1 MRNASEVGDLCTGCG
16 TCTAL
21 CPTQALE
28 MRVNEK
34 KGVYEPVLTG
44 ECNECGICLRVCP
57 GLGVD
62 FRKLNME
69 IFGREPE
76 DILLGNYEAC
86 YVAHSTDE
94 KLRYDSSS
102 GGMVTQVLLYL
113 LEEGL
118 IDGALVTRMNPEK
131 PLEPEPFI
139 ARTSEEIIEAR
150 GSKYCPVPANVALR
164 EIIDVPGRYA
174 VVGLPCHIQ
183 GIRKAELL
191 NRKLRE
197 RIVYH
202 LGILCNNTPNFKA
215 TEFLLKHI
223 NLKKEEIKKIN
234 YRGKGWPGFLS
245 IKTKNRDIKFLPKL
259 EYWDSGFGQFFCSVI
274 CKLCI
279 DHFCKFS
286 DASFGDYWVETR
298 KNDGLSLVIMRKK
311 NLMKIIS
318 SMNPEK
324 ICKKTVFPKKLKETQ
339 GKTPIIKLNFYFY
352 SKKLRIYKIPSYN
365 EKVQNGD
372 FVIFLKDFITW
383 KIGHAMSE
391 NKHLWHL
398 LEFYSKILKI
408 LMK

>member
-21 CPTQALE
+21 CPTRALE

-44 ECNECGICLRVCP
+44 ECNECEICLRVCP

-76 DILLGNYEAC
+76 DILLGNHESC

-102 GGMVTQVLLYL
+102 GGMITQVLVYL

-118 IDGALVTRMNPEK
+118 IDGALVTRMNPER

-139 ARTSEEIIEAR
+139 ARTSEEVIESR
-150 GSKYCPVPANVALR
+150 GSKYCPVPANIALR

-174 VVGLPCHIQ
+174 VVGLPCHIH
-183 GIRKAELL
+183 GVRKAEIL

-202 LGILCNNTPNFKA
+202 LGIVCNHTPSFKA
-215 TEFLLKHI
+215 TRFLLDMLGVRPEDVTGI
-223 NLKKEEIKKIN
+223 R
-234 YRGKGWPGFLS
+234 YRGEGWPGSLRVETVAGE
-245 IKTKNRDIKFLPKL
+245 ILLLLP
-259 EYWDSGFGQFFCSVI
+259 EYWGSGFGQLFMPDRCR
-274 CKLCI
+274 LCA
-279 DHFCKFS
+279 DHMAELS
-286 DASFGDYWVETR
+286 DISFADPWLREFDDETIGKTLMVLR
-298 KNDGLSLVIMRKK
+298 KNHGML
-311 NLMKIIS
+311 N
-318 SMNPEK
+318 
-324 ICKKTVFPKKLKETQ
+324 KLKEE
-339 GKTPIIKLNFYFY
+339 GMCKLEPIESSKVLQSQIYNIYMKKKVNIAKNNIYRGRFPPLDPIDRLIAVTRLWNIRLPRKLITKYFMLHTILV
-352 SKKLRIYKIPSYN
+352 SLKAKH
-365 EKVQNGD
+365 D
-372 FVIFLKDFITW
+372 FFR
-383 KIGHAMSE
+383 
-391 NKHLWHL
+391 
-398 LEFYSKILKI
+398 
-408 LMK
+408 

>member
-21 CPTQALE
+21 CPPRALE

-44 ECNECGICLRVCP
+44 ECNDCGVCLRVCP

-69 IFGREPE
+69 IFGREPD

-139 ARTSEEIIEAR
+139 ARTPEEIIEAR

-164 EIIDVPGRYA
+164 EIIEVPGRYA

-202 LGILCNNTPNFKA
+202 LGIVCNHAPSFKA
-215 TEFLLKHI
+215 TEFLLGMLGVEPGDVKGI
-223 NLKKEEIKKIN
+223 R
-234 YRGKGWPGFLS
+234 YRGGGWPGGLRVETEDGE
-245 IKTKNRDIKFLPKL
+245 ILLLP
-259 EYWDSGFGQFFCSVI
+259 EYWGSGFGQLFMPDRCQM
-274 CKLCI
+274 CP
-279 DHFCKFS
+279 DHMAELS
-286 DASFGDYWVETR
+286 DMSFADPWLREFNG
-298 KNDGLSLVIMRKK
+298 
-311 NLMKIIS
+311 
-318 SMNPEK
+318 
-324 ICKKTVFPKKLKETQ
+324 ETQ
-339 GKTPIIKLNFYFY
+339 GKTLMVTRKNP
-352 SKKLRIYKIPSYN
+352 
-365 EKVQNGD
+365 
-372 FVIFLKDFITW
+372 
-383 KIGHAMSE
+383 
-391 NKHLWHL
+391 
-398 LEFYSKILKI
+398 KILDKI
-408 LMK
+408 RKKGLCEVESIEPSRVLLSQLYNIYMKKKVNMIGENIYNAEFPPIDPMDRLIAIIRPRNTKMPRKLTLKYFTFYAILASLKARMDFFR